1 MTDILGGLGGIGGG
15 VSGQKNVVLEQRVE
29 ELGHRELSDPEKPK
43 ITIRLAH

>member
-15 VSGQKNVVLEQRVE
+15 VFGQENSVVLEQRVE

-43 ITIRLAH
+43 ITIR